1 VTAPS
6 LFVQLRSGPPAA
18 QVYRRTVEIAAH
30 AERLGFRTIWFATRH
45 FGAHHAALPSVF
57 PFVAAAAQHTTT
69 IRLGTGVVALPFE
82 HPVRLA
88 EDAVVTDALSD
99 GRLELGVGKGLG
111 FGHSAASHA
120 VFGVPDGERER
131 LYAERVRELHRI
143 LADGWVSAGE
153 PGAPDGE
160 SAEAGPT
167 GIALYPPPGTLR
179 ARVWQSTGNIA
190 TARRAGAAGD
200 GLLPH
205 GNSQARA
212 GGGVG
217 ELIEAYRD
225 CCRGAPRIGT
235 SVSVLPGA
243 SERDA
248 LDLLDSDAEASP
260 SFYPQLSPGAG
271 ERGRFLTD
279 NRVHFGATDRIV
291 EALLPDPGLAAA
303 TEALFHVPLAV
314 GHPRY
319 LECLDRIA
327 TEIAPHLNPQPV
339 R

>member
-1 VTAPS
+1 RGQAARLGQRARQGGGRTGAGGRFHHLLVRLGRLRRLQPDDRRTALRPGRFRRPRAAAAAPTRAVPHRVRDRDAERALRPVTAPS

-190 TARRAGAAGD
+190 T
-200 GLLPH
+200 
-205 GNSQARA
+205 
-212 GGGVG
+212 
-217 ELIEAYRD
+217 
-225 CCRGAPRIGT
+225 
-235 SVSVLPGA
+235 
-243 SERDA
+243 
-248 LDLLDSDAEASP
+248 
-260 SFYPQLSPGAG
+260 
-271 ERGRFLTD
+271 
-279 NRVHFGATDRIV
+279 
-291 EALLPDPGLAAA
+291 
-303 TEALFHVPLAV
+303 
-314 GHPRY
+314 
-319 LECLDRIA
+319 
-327 TEIAPHLNPQPV
+327 
-339 R
+339 